1 MLLAM
6 DYESVFNFLLEGIQL
21 GFLKIRNVLL
31 DEKRVE
37 ITTLRVVFFI
47 MLKVVARIRVAIDS
61 GSV

>member
-1 MLLAM
+1 M
-6 DYESVFNFLLEGIQL
+6 DYESVFNFLLKGGYPV
-21 GFLKIRNVLL
+21 GFSKDQKRSL